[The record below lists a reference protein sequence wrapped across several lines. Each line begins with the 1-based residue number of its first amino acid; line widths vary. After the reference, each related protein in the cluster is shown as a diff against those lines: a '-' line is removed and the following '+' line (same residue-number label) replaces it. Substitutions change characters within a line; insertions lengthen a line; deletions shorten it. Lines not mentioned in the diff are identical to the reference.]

1 MNYEARITRIDAK
14 NSNTIRTERFETY
27 REAYNF
33 ANEEALKAWYE
44 GVVVISVVKDLINNV
59 CYTNVIDIKGV
70 EHK

>member
-1 MNYEARITRIDAK
+1 MNYEARITRIDAE
-14 NSNTIRTERFETY
+14 NSDTIQTERFETY
-27 REAYNF
+27 QEAYNF

-44 GVVVISVVKDLINNV
+44 GVVVVSVVKDLANNV